1 MNYQC
6 AVFTKIA
13 DFSKQGEAA
22 DVSNVRRVAV
32 NIETTGLGLSHRVI
46 EIGCVEMIGRN
57 VTGRSFHRYINPKR
71 EIDPGALAVHG
82 ISIEFLADKPKFVEI
97 ANEFVEFIQGAEL
110 IMHNSEFDAT
120 YLNYELRR
128 LKLPLLENVAGG
140 IIDTLSMAKE
150 IRPGLKNSIGALCA
164 EYRLDTSDQHY
175 HGALLDAK
183 LLAQIFLAIIRCSLP
198 FADLELLE
206 QIEVRWA
213 EVQKKGYQ
221 GSKWA
226 QSLVGSQK
234 KLLDAS
240 KTFRQWAPL
249 NVYLSVAR
257 AATPRL
263 AFSLRYQGQHVANLV
278 VDDSQAHPR
287 LDIDKKTA
295 ESNQRDFEIGLVGNY
310 GWRDPEAVAFRKH
323 FKNLGLEAR
332 GRSPEHRIE
341 AIFLE
346 QMADGTSKKFNGTL
360 KNIQPI
366 LLSGCPFQMPIPI
379 SGNTGKP
386 EAKKGNIDIVARRG
400 TGSGTKISI
409 WELKRPGVK
418 AHAIEQAYI
427 YGITLLKM
435 LRSEE
440 SGHIWYNHIFGF
452 NGRMPK
458 KITVECVVA
467 VSLPDQKFE
476 ELSSE
481 LRCFVAKNPLRV
493 GWDTIEFYLANY
505 TETNGSLSIDLKK
518 G

>member
-183 LLAQIFLAIIRCSLP
+183 LLAQIFLAITRCSLP

-213 EVQKKGYQ
+213 EVQKKGYR
-221 GSKWA
+221 
-226 QSLVGSQK
+226 
-234 KLLDAS
+234 
-240 KTFRQWAPL
+240 KT
-249 NVYLSVAR
+249 
-257 AATPRL
+257 
-263 AFSLRYQGQHVANLV
+263 
-278 VDDSQAHPR
+278 
-287 LDIDKKTA
+287 K
-295 ESNQRDFEIGLVGNY
+295 
-310 GWRDPEAVAFRKH
+310 
-323 FKNLGLEAR
+323 
-332 GRSPEHRIE
+332 
-341 AIFLE
+341 AI
-346 QMADGTSKKFNGTL
+346 
-360 KNIQPI
+360 
-366 LLSGCPFQMPIPI
+366 
-379 SGNTGKP
+379 
-386 EAKKGNIDIVARRG
+386 AKKVI
-400 TGSGTKISI
+400 
-409 WELKRPGVK
+409 
-418 AHAIEQAYI
+418 
-427 YGITLLKM
+427 
-435 LRSEE
+435 
-440 SGHIWYNHIFGF
+440 
-452 NGRMPK
+452 
-458 KITVECVVA
+458 
-467 VSLPDQKFE
+467 
-476 ELSSE
+476 
-481 LRCFVAKNPLRV
+481 
-493 GWDTIEFYLANY
+493 
-505 TETNGSLSIDLKK
+505 
-518 G
+518 